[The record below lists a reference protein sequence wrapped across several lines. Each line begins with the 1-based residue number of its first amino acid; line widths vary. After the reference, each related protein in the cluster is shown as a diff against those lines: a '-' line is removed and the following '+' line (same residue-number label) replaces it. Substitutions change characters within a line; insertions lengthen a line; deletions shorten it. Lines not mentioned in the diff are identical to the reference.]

1 MLTSIEFYHTVKNH
15 FFERLQKELPVEY
28 KYHSLEHTEDVI
40 QQAELIGK
48 AESLNE
54 HQMGVV
60 LTAALF
66 HDAGFIIQR
75 KNHEQISCNI
85 FLEYA
90 DEHALSKEIKRD
102 VMRCIH
108 ATEIP
113 QSPSS
118 KMENVLCDADLDY
131 LGRNDFEEIA
141 ELLYEELL
149 SCKEVDSIAQW
160 DKIQVQFLGNHK
172 YHTAYSIKNRKDKL
186 QENLEVIK
194 ARVLA
199 RHE

>member
-1 MLTSIEFYHTVKNH
+1 MLSSIEFYNTIKDH
-15 FFERLQKELPVEY
+15 FFERLRKELPAEY
-28 KYHSLEHTEDVI
+28 KYHSVEHTQDVI
-40 QQAELIGK
+40 QQAELIGN

-75 KNHEQISCNI
+75 KNHEQISCDI

-90 DEHALSKEIKRD
+90 NEYHLSEEIKRD

-118 KMENVLCDADLDY
+118 KMEDVLCDADLDY

-141 ELLYEELL
+141 ELLFQELL

-160 DKIQVQFLGNHK
+160 DKIQVKFLGNHK
-172 YHTAYSIKNRKDKL
+172 YHTAYSIKNRKNKL
-186 QENLEVIK
+186 KENIDAIK

-199 RHE
+199 RQ